1 MEILIDVPS
10 YLHPV
15 IERILQYWSY
25 IVTIWTLF
33 QEYIIYI
40 YHGITSLSFLSIIQ
54 HAIFQWPWMAGTI
67 SSSSTTTATN
77 AITSTLSTYTSN
89 VIVPIVAI
97 VFVFWPILLS
107 IIMAVVTA
115 WAWIFWLFTSILLG
129 IVQVGYASY
138 QFFMITMDIC
148 GISILKTYV
157 VVVRNRFLYIFD
169 TKKSRQTSRRKIWW
183 KRLEQASN
191 YEDFLKIRIEP
202 KNDVHHSTSTG
213 SRAEQGKVNRNSTG
227 NGSSRSIWNNFF
239 PSRSGRKDSTN
250 DNDVDEDGT
259 PYDTALPPRIIGRS
273 NSFTSSRSMNDGES
287 QPLSP
292 SKIVMLRNLSFS
304 GTEQYDSSN
313 GSCTSGHRGNN
324 MTVQCRDPIAI
335 QELGRQTADLLV
347 STTYRLEQSRLA
359 CIDNPENNAEPIS
372 TMQYLLAGVVKRNH
386 LQLDELLVQ
395 NARSIA
401 EMGYYGLSKYT
412 RHIIKSYYQE
422 VEKCLDYIADAP
434 IVQQQQSAQPQQ
446 GFSIIT
452 DHHHRLPHGDLFD
465 RITLLRKMKQNMG
478 RTALMLSGGGA
489 QAMYHL
495 GVIKALIESKLYDDI
510 KVISGT
516 SGGSITAAMCAI
528 KTADE
533 LYTDVCVNTVS
544 TDFMRTGEMK
554 KHNIR
559 WFPPMYDMATYW
571 IKHKLLV
578 DSAYFGRTCEFYF
591 KDYTFEEAFIR
602 TGKHVCITVSASRAS
617 GTTAQ
622 RLLLNHISTPHV
634 TIASAYVPCRYNL
647 FSLL

>member
-1 MEILIDVPS
+1 MEILINIPS
-10 YLHPV
+10 YLHPM

-25 IVTIWTLF
+25 LITIWNYL
-33 QEYIIYI
+33 QESMIHI
-40 YHGITSLSFLSIIQ
+40 YHSMTASFLYVSQKILP
-54 HAIFQWPWMAGTI
+54 WPFGTNI
-67 SSSSTTTATN
+67 DSSSSNTTTAITT
-77 AITSTLSTYTSN
+77 ATSTLSSYTSN

-129 IVQVGYASY
+129 LVQVGYATY

-157 VVVRNRFLYIFD
+157 VVVRNRFLYLFD
-169 TKKSRQTSRRKIWW
+169 TKQSHQTSRRKIWW
-183 KRLEQASN
+183 QRLEQARN
-191 YEDFLKIRIEP
+191 YEEFLKIRIES
-202 KNDVHHSTSTG
+202 KQDVYNN
-213 SRAEQGKVNRNSTG
+213 QNRNKSSSSNSSSSSSG
-227 NGSSRSIWNNFF
+227 VGQGRPRNSRIDGSPSIWSTFF
-239 PSRSGRKDSTN
+239 RSRPGTLDHTN
-250 DNDVDEDGT
+250 DHEVDDDGA
-259 PYDTALPPRIIGRS
+259 PHDTALPPRIIGRS
-273 NSFTSSRSMNDGES
+273 NSFTSSRSMET

-304 GTEQYDSSN
+304 GTVPNDSSHN
-313 GSCTSGHRGNN
+313 GGNSYHPSGSNHTTT
-324 MTVQCRDPIAI
+324 TVQCRNAMAI
-335 QELGRQTADLLV
+335 QELGQQTADLLV

-359 CIDNPENNAEPIS
+359 CMDNPDNNAAPIS

-401 EMGYYGLSKYT
+401 EMGYYGLSKHT

-422 VEKCLDYIADAP
+422 LEKCLDYIADAP
-434 IVQQQQSAQPQQ
+434 IVQPPPPQSSSSTP
-446 GFSIIT
+446 GFSIFT
-452 DHHHRLPHGDLFD
+452 DHHRLLPHGDLFD
-465 RITLLRKMKQNMG
+465 RITLLRKMKQNIG

-533 LYTDVCVNTVS
+533 LYNDVCVNTVS
-544 TDFMRTGEMK
+544 TDFMLTGEMK

-617 GTTAQ
+617 GNTAQ

-634 TIASAYVPCRYNL
+634 TIASA
-647 FSLL
+647 

>member
-1 MEILIDVPS
+1 MMHTILVLTKES
-10 YLHPV
+10 
-15 IERILQYWSY
+15 
-25 IVTIWTLF
+25 
-33 QEYIIYI
+33 
-40 YHGITSLSFLSIIQ
+40 ITSLFTTTMTLFTSS
-54 HAIFQWPWMAGTI
+54 TSST
-67 SSSSTTTATN
+67 SSS
-77 AITSTLSTYTSN
+77 YTSQ
-89 VIVPIVAI
+89 VVLPVLAI
-97 VFVFWPILLS
+97 LLVFWPLLLS
-107 IIMAVVTA
+107 MVMAVMTA
-115 WAWIFWLFTSILLG
+115 WAWIFWLFTSVLLG
-129 IVQVGYASY
+129 IVQVIYATY

-148 GISILKTYV
+148 GISLLKTYV
-157 VVVRNRFLYIFD
+157 VVVRNRYLHIFD
-169 TKKSRQTSRRKIWW
+169 RHKRQHPASRRKIWW
-183 KRLEQASN
+183 QRLEQARN
-191 YEDFLKIRIEP
+191 YEDFLKIRIESNNPDSVAANP
-202 KNDVHHSTSTG
+202 KNSSSNRNHSTS
-213 SRAEQGKVNRNSTG
+213 SQQQQRQQQQRQSTW
-227 NGSSRSIWNNFF
+227 SFF
-239 PSRSGRKDSTN
+239 FGTRSGNMSGGKNRPTNNNIDNREDDDDDNAEPHDS
-250 DNDVDEDGT
+250 
-259 PYDTALPPRIIGRS
+259 ALPPRIIGRS
-273 NSFTSSRSMNDGES
+273 NSFQCGES
-287 QPLSP
+287 PSSSSERLNP
-292 SKIVMLRNLSFS
+292 SKRNLSFS
-304 GTEQYDSSN
+304 GTVNDSNHPNSRSSSN
-313 GSCTSGHRGNN
+313 NIASRA
-324 MTVQCRDPIAI
+324 MTVQCRDPTAI

-359 CIDNPENNAEPIS
+359 CLDHPHNNAEPIS

-401 EMGYYGLSKYT
+401 EMGYYGLSKYS
-412 RHIIKSYYQE
+412 RHIIKAYYQE

-434 IVQQQQSAQPQQ
+434 IGQQQQPSP
-446 GFSIIT
+446 GVSSIVT
-452 DHHHRLPHGDLFD
+452 DHHSRLPQRDLMD
-465 RITLLRKMKQNMG
+465 RITQLRKMKQNMG

-533 LYTDVCVNTVS
+533 LYSDVCVNTVS
-544 TDFMRTGEMK
+544 TDFMLTGDMK

-617 GTTAQ
+617 GNTAQ

-634 TIASAYVPCRYNL
+634 TIASA
-647 FSLL
+647 